1 LVQLS
6 RHNSKKYQAV
16 LQLKIS
22 IAENPIA
29 LSASIIS
36 ENSNDCNTA
45 MDEFGETKAKSVRKP
60 CKQLTSDETE
70 AIVQGYRNGETI
82 KALSEQF
89 SCHRTTINRALKKY
103 GIFTSI
109 KTASLDH
116 EKVIGMYHEM
126 HTTKEIAKEF
136 GVSPTTIVNYL
147 RKHDIKTR
155 SRWDYK

>member
-1 LVQLS
+1 MVQLS

-29 LSASIIS
+29 FSTSIIS
-36 ENSNDCNTA
+36 ENSNDCNTV